1 MVLKKRT
8 KMTQNTNTIVKC
20 NLKYK
25 YIGKI
30 PILTLKM
37 HRRNRNI
44 ILFFEENENAR
55 NISSKM
61 VRFYMNRF
69 IIEEEQRFEITGVF
83 KLAKVPKI
91 TAGRGDRRLRNVS
104 TRNWNEDR
112 QLIKGAFEKLEI
124 FTLLSTDIHIFMGTS
139 LYLDVMNHNDSLN
152 ELVRNLGEKCSSST
166 TISMTLLSGENHELH
181 KKNDVQNVYREKWF
195 QGKQGSFFNLFGE
208 RLNTFHRYTSLNDD
222 LENIFSDMISTNTHL
237 IAGVGPNSEVRRRW
251 LIRHLITGVRNLFL
265 YEMQS
270 EDDIKTRPDLIRKS
284 DDHQYLLSLCKVI
297 TVHLK

>member
-1 MVLKKRT
+1 M
-8 KMTQNTNTIVKC
+8 
-20 NLKYK
+20 KYK
-25 YIGKI
+25 YHWYIGKI
-30 PILTLKM
+30 PIITLKM

-44 ILFFEENENAR
+44 ILFYEENENVR
-55 NISSKM
+55 SISSKM
-61 VRFYMNRF
+61 VRLYMNRF
-69 IIEEEQRFEITGVF
+69 IIDEEERFEITGVF
-83 KLAKVPKI
+83 NLAKVPKI
-91 TAGRGDRRLRNVS
+91 TVGRGDSLFDRHRRLWNAS
-104 TRNWNEDR
+104 NCASNWNEDR

-124 FTLLSTDIHIFMGTS
+124 FTLLNTDVYIFMGTS
-139 LYLDVMNHNDSLN
+139 LYLDALKNDDFLN

-166 TISMTLLSGENHELH
+166 TFSMTLLSGENHELH

-195 QGKQGSFFNLFGE
+195 HGKQGSFFNLFGE
-208 RLNTFHRYTSLNDD
+208 RLNAFHRYTSLNDD

-237 IAGVGPNSEVRRRW
+237 IAGVGLDSEVRRRW